1 MKCNNKTTG
10 KKLYKYGWLGLIP
23 LVGFFSGLVLLWQ
36 GLFKFKDRVLAF
48 IGLGGMIITFLAYGF
63 LYYRLEYSDVGAKD
77 FEYFSQL
84 RLNNLVK
91 AIEFY
96 KSRKSQ
102 YPDNL
107 YQLQQSD
114 PAVIIDDPIMFRGKK
129 ASNTKFN
136 YKKTDT
142 SYIVFSSGRDKI
154 PNTADDI
161 FPNIR

>member
-10 KKLYKYGWLGLIP
+10 KKLYKYGWLGLVP

-36 GLFKFKDRVLAF
+36 GLFKFKDKVLAF
-48 IGLGGMIITFLAYGF
+48 IGLGSRSLHTTE
-63 LYYRLEYSDVGAKD
+63 EYSDVGAKD

-96 KSRKSQ
+96 KLTKKQ

-114 PAVIIDDPIMFRGKK
+114 PSVIIDDPIMFRGKK
-129 ASNTKFN
+129 VSNTKFN

-142 SYIVFSSGRDKI
+142 GYIVFSSGKDKI
-154 PNTADDI
+154 PDTADDI
-161 FPNIR
+161 FPSIK